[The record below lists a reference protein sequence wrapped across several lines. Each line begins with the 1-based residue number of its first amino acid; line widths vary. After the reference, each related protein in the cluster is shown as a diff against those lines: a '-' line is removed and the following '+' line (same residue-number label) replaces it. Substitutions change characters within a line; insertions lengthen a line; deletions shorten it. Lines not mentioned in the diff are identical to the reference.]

1 MTSGANQEGEDTG
14 YMIKEYFIGTLNA
27 ELQPAVLKT
36 VNAKRNAV
44 DHKLLASS
52 HDFHSKLHNFI

>member
-14 YMIKEYFIGTLNA
+14 HMIKEYVIGILNA
-27 ELQPAVLKT
+27 ELQPEVLVVKT

-44 DHKLLASS
+44 DYKLLASS
-52 HDFHSKLHNFI
+52 HDFDSK